1 MDWEAVRSSC
11 TVLCCGSLRFPLWPH
26 PACPLHAPPVPP
38 PQSTPTGDPALVV
51 VSRGNLGEM
60 EWALG
65 VSYSMVR
72 SKRGQ
77 LVQALEE
84 AGGNGGGRR
93 RSTTLTPHA
102 RGPGPAA

>member
-1 MDWEAVRSSC
+1 
-11 TVLCCGSLRFPLWPH
+11 
-26 PACPLHAPPVPP
+26 
-38 PQSTPTGDPALVV
+38 
-51 VSRGNLGEM
+51 M

-93 RSTTLTPHA
+93 RSTTL
-102 RGPGPAA
+102 